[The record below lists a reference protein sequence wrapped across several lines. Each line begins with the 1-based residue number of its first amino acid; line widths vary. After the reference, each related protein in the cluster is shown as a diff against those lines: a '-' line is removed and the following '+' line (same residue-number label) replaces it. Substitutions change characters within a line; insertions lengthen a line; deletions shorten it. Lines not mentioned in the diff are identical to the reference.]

1 MKHMAKMK
9 SVKIISKSHTLCH
22 INQKIGQASKKPKR
36 GHITRTTIITTNNN
50 TKHIKHKTRKRVMK
64 TGTF

>member
-36 GHITRTTIITTNNN
+36 GHITREQATTQSISS
-50 TKHIKHKTRKRVMK
+50 TKREK
-64 TGTF
+64 GL

>member
-36 GHITRTTIITTNNN
+36 GHITRATSNN